1 MNHPKINIAV
11 DGYSSCGKS
20 TLAKALAHRLGYTF
34 IDSGAMYRS
43 VTLHALRKGVNPLD
57 VEQVTA
63 LLPEINLHFEYQANT
78 LITFLNHENVEGLI
92 RTMEVSSQVSHIAV
106 IPEVRR
112 AMVAQQQAIGRQ
124 KGVVMDG
131 RDIGTVVF
139 PDAEL
144 KIFMVAAMETRVQRR
159 FEQLQSQGKAST
171 LHAIRKN
178 LFTRDYID
186 STRSD
191 SPLKRAVGAVTIDN
205 TYLTEQEQL
214 AMVDALVQSRLQ
226 LFNPAV

>member
-1 MNHPKINIAV
+1 MNQAKINIAV

-20 TLAKALAHRLGYTF
+20 TLARALAKRLGYLF

-43 VTLHALRKGVNPLD
+43 VTLYALRKGVDPLD
-57 VEQVTA
+57 VEKVAA
-63 LLPEINLHFEYQANT
+63 LLTDIHIHFEYQDDR
-78 LITFLNHENVEGLI
+78 LITFLNQEKVESAI
-92 RTMEVSSQVSHIAV
+92 RSMEVSSQVSHIAV

-112 AMVAQQQAIGRQ
+112 AMVAQQQALGQQ

-131 RDIGTVVF
+131 RDIGTIVF

-144 KIFMVAAMETRVQRR
+144 KIFMMAAMETRVQRR
-159 FEQLQSQGKAST
+159 FEQLLHQGKST
-171 LHAIRKN
+171 SLKAIRKN

-191 SPLKRAVGAVTIDN
+191 SPLKKAVGAVTIDN
-205 TYLTEQEQL
+205 TFLSEEEQL
-214 AMVDALVQSRLQ
+214 EIVHTLVQIRLKN
-226 LFNPAV
+226 L

>member
-1 MNHPKINIAV
+1 
-11 DGYSSCGKS
+11 
-20 TLAKALAHRLGYTF
+20 
-34 IDSGAMYRS
+34 MYRS
-43 VTLHALRKGVNPLD
+43 VTLHALRKGVNSLD
-57 VEQVTA
+57 VEQVAA
-63 LLPEINLHFEYQANT
+63 LLPEINIHFEYQNNT
-78 LITFLNHENVEGLI
+78 LTTFLNGENVEGLI
-92 RTMEVSSQVSHIAV
+92 RSMEVSSQVSHVAV

-112 AMVAQQQAIGRQ
+112 AMVAQQQSIGRQ

-144 KIFMVAAMETRVQRR
+144 KIFMVAAMDTRVQRR
-159 FEQLQSQGKAST
+159 YEQLQSQGKPSN

-191 SPLKRAVGAVTIDN
+191 SPLKKATGAVTIDN
-205 TYLTEQEQL
+205 TYLTEEEQL
-214 AMVDALVQSRLQ
+214 AIVDTLVQIRLQ
-226 LFNPAV
+226 HL